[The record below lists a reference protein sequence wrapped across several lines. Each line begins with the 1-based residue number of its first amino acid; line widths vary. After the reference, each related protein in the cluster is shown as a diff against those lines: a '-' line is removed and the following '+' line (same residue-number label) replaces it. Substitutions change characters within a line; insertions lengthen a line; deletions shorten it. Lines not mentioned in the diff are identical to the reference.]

1 MNEFIPNSIVNTTIF
16 SQQTSRLAMNSGID
30 IAFFFLDTPSYVIF
44 SVIFIAINSSSCFHF
59 LITCYPIISSE
70 GINLTP
76 TRPVFV
82 RAWGLYKISDDFLLL
97 RNLLQ
102 FLLCNNQQPKCF
114 SESIKHDL
122 KVESHYLF

>member
-1 MNEFIPNSIVNTTIF
+1 MGDITISF
-16 SQQTSRLAMNSGID
+16 WIGSGILYLLALACYPL
-30 IAFFFLDTPSYVIF
+30 ICHFLFYLLQSILHPAFI
-44 SVIFIAINSSSCFHF
+44 I

-76 TRPVFV
+76 THLVFV

-97 RNLLQ
+97 RNVLQ
-102 FLLCNNQQPKCF
+102 FRLYNKQQPKCF

-122 KVESHYLF
+122 